1 MSAAP
6 VNIEDIPAEAK
17 SGVIAAIIGG
27 LAMCARLL
35 LSTTPV
41 SPGWVIRRVL
51 AAGIT
56 SAFAGFALA
65 EHITSP
71 GLRMGAI
78 GAIGYASPEA
88 LDWLMAWLKK
98 RAEKEVGKVTANE
111 KPPSKPKPKAKPAKR
126 RC

>member
-1 MSAAP
+1 VSAAP
-6 VNIEDIPAEAK
+6 VNLEDIPAEAK

-27 LAMCARLL
+27 LAMTARLL

-41 SPGWVIRRVL
+41 SPGWVARRVL

-56 SAFAGFALA
+56 SAIAGYALTDY
-65 EHITSP
+65 ITSP

-78 GAIGYASPEA
+78 GAIGYSAPEA
-88 LDWLMAWLKK
+88 LDYLMAFLKK
-98 RAEKEVGKVTANE
+98 RAEKEIGKVTPNE
-111 KPPSKPKPKAKPAKR
+111 KPPSKPKPKSKPAKR